1 MAKTTDKKLRLDKLR
16 AIQVHKVPLD
26 KDLEKAIREYLL
38 WMEAEGYCHT
48 RVENDKDT
56 LDQFCRFVKAENYR
70 WDEIFTLKILKSFQE
85 FCGATHTSV
94 RGLSRYLFDQK
105 RIRRPIEMN
114 WRWLPKIYE
123 EYLDYYEKRKQIPYP
138 KMNHIRGVIAA
149 LHDYLKRNEID
160 LSLLEIE
167 HIDAFLAE
175 FFEPF
180 MPATCRA
187 YRSKLRGFLKYL
199 YQEREIIK
207 RDLAVLVTSRR
218 SYSQAKPPKFLRP
231 QEIQRLFASLKL
243 STPAN
248 IRTYAIIHLAYCL
261 GLRPFEVAR
270 ITLDDI
276 SFQKKE
282 LLVKTRKGNNP
293 MTLPIPDHTLKS
305 IAAYL
310 IKVRA
315 KNKHRTLFLTLY
327 TPHRPISP
335 NVIGYCIGKCMRQ
348 ANLPSTPYWLRHT
361 YAQNLIESGTPI
373 FEIKEMMGHDK
384 IESTKSYL
392 HIHIKMM
399 RKVLFHEEL

>member
-1 MAKTTDKKLRLDKLR
+1 MLSSDESLKH
-16 AIQVHKVPLD
+16 AIMD
-26 KDLEKAIREYLL
+26 YLL
-38 WMEAEGYCHT
+38 WMEVEGYRHA

-56 LDQFCRFVKAENYR
+56 LDKFLRFVQSEKYG
-70 WDEIFTLKILKSFQE
+70 WDEIFTLKTLKSFQDH
-85 FCGATHTSV
+85 CGATHTSV

-105 RIRRPIEMN
+105 RIRRPIEMA
-114 WRWLPKIYE
+114 WRWLPEIYE
-123 EYLDYYEKRKQIPYP
+123 DYLEYYEKRKQIPYP

-149 LHDYLKRNEID
+149 LHDYLKRNEIN

-199 YQEREIIK
+199 YQERQIIK

-231 QEIQRLFASLKL
+231 QEIQKLFAGLKL

-248 IRTYAIIHLAYCL
+248 IRTYAMIHLAYCL

-276 SFQKKE
+276 SFRKRE

-293 MTLPIPDHTLKS
+293 MRLPVPKHTIKG

-310 IKVRA
+310 IKVRS
-315 KNKHRTLFLTLY
+315 KSKQRTLFLTLCAPY
-327 TPHRPISP
+327 RPISP
-335 NVIGYCIGKCMRQ
+335 KVVGYCIKKCMQQ

-384 IESTKSYL
+384 IESTKNYL

>member
-1 MAKTTDKKLRLDKLR
+1 MLSSDESLKH
-16 AIQVHKVPLD
+16 AI
-26 KDLEKAIREYLL
+26 KDYLL
-38 WMEAEGYCHT
+38 WMEAEGYRHA

-56 LDQFCRFVKAENYR
+56 LDQFLRFVQSEKYG
-70 WDEIFTLKILKSFQE
+70 WDEIFTLKTLKSFQE
-85 FCGATHTSV
+85 RCGVTHTSV

-114 WRWLPKIYE
+114 WRWLPEIYE
-123 EYLDYYEKRKQIPYP
+123 EYLAYHEKRKQVPYSQI
-138 KMNHIRGVIAA
+138 NQIRGVIAA
-149 LHDYLKRNEID
+149 LHDYLERNEID

-199 YQEREIIK
+199 YQERKIIK
-207 RDLAVLVTSRR
+207 RDLAVLVISRR

-231 QEIQRLFASLKL
+231 QEIQRLFAGLKL

-248 IRTYAIIHLAYCL
+248 IRTYAMIHLAYCL

-276 SFQKKE
+276 SFRKRE

-293 MTLPIPDHTLKS
+293 MTLPIPEHTLKS

-310 IKVRA
+310 IKVRP
-315 KNKHRTLFLTLY
+315 KNEYRTLFLTFC

-335 NVIGYCIGKCMRQ
+335 KVVGYCIGKCMRK

-384 IESTKSYL
+384 IESTKNYL

>member
-1 MAKTTDKKLRLDKLR
+1 MLSSDESLK
-16 AIQVHKVPLD
+16 H
-26 KDLEKAIREYLL
+26 AIRDYLL
-38 WMEAEGYCHT
+38 WMEAEGYRHA
-48 RVENDKDT
+48 RIENDKDT
-56 LDQFCRFVKAENYR
+56 LDQFLRFVQSEKYG
-70 WDEIFTLKILKSFQE
+70 WDEIFTLETLKSFQE
-85 FCGATHTSV
+85 RYGSAHASV

-114 WRWLPKIYE
+114 WRWLPEIYE
-123 EYLDYYEKRKQIPYP
+123 EYLTYHEKRKQVPYP
-138 KMNHIRGVIAA
+138 QINNIRGVIAA

-167 HIDAFLAE
+167 HIDAFLVE

-180 MPATCRA
+180 MPATCRV

-199 YQEREIIK
+199 YQERQIIK

-231 QEIQRLFASLKL
+231 QEIQRLFSTLKL
-243 STPAN
+243 SIPAN
-248 IRTYAIIHLAYCL
+248 IRTYAMIQLAYCL
-261 GLRPFEVAR
+261 GLRPFEITR

-276 SFQKKE
+276 SFRKRE

-293 MTLPIPDHTLKS
+293 MTLPVPDHTIKS

-310 IKVRA
+310 IKVRS
-315 KNKHRTLFLTLY
+315 KSKHRTLFLTLY

-335 NVIGYCIGKCMRQ
+335 NVVGYCIGKCMRQ
-348 ANLPSTPYWLRHT
+348 ADLPSTPYWLRHT

-384 IESTKSYL
+384 IESTKNYL

>member
-1 MAKTTDKKLRLDKLR
+1 ML
-16 AIQVHKVPLD
+16 
-26 KDLEKAIREYLL
+26 
-38 WMEAEGYCHT
+38 
-48 RVENDKDT
+48 NS
-56 LDQFCRFVKAENYR
+56 DQA
-70 WDEIFTLKILKSFQE
+70 
-85 FCGATHTSV
+85 
-94 RGLSRYLFDQK
+94 
-105 RIRRPIEMN
+105 
-114 WRWLPKIYE
+114 LPEIYE
-123 EYLDYYEKRKQIPYP
+123 EYLVYHEKRKQVPYSQI
-138 KMNHIRGVIAA
+138 NQIRGIIAA
-149 LHDYLKRNEID
+149 LHDYLKRNEIN

-167 HIDAFLAE
+167 HIDAFLVE

-199 YQEREIIK
+199 YQERQIIK

-248 IRTYAIIHLAYCL
+248 IRTYAMIQLAYCL
-261 GLRPFEVAR
+261 GLRPFEITR

-276 SFQKKE
+276 SFRKRE

-293 MTLPIPDHTLKS
+293 MTLPVPEHTIKS

-310 IKVRA
+310 IKVRS
-315 KNKHRTLFLTLY
+315 KSKYRTLFLTLC
-327 TPHRPISP
+327 TPRRPISP
-335 NVIGYCIGKCMRQ
+335 NVVGYCIGKCMRQ

-384 IESTKSYL
+384 IESTKNYL

-399 RKVLFHEEL
+399 RKVLFDEEL